1 MDFFDKIAERK
12 GAVARPDVVM
22 TPVVMP
28 SKKNTTLC
36 VVLWLVGANWAASTI
51 GDIFHM
57 NWNQQYA
64 FARIV
69 APLTFMIAFLAV
81 SWLRRFINWKTTLGA
96 ILVLFVGLL
105 VWVASIAAARP

>member
-12 GAVARPDVVM
+12 GAVPKPDVVM

-28 SKKNTTLC
+28 EENATLC
-36 VVLWLVGANWAASTI
+36 VVLYLVGANWAASTI

-69 APLTFMIAFLAV
+69 APLTFIIAFLAV
-81 SWLRRFINWKTTLGA
+81 
-96 ILVLFVGLL
+96 
-105 VWVASIAAARP
+105 